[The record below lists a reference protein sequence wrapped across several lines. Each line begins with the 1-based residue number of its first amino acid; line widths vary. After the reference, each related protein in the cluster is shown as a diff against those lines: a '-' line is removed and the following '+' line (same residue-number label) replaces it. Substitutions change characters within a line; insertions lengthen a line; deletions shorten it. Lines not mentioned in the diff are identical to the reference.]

1 MLGSGYQK
9 LRCLRCLLVWLS
21 GTPCAG
27 HVLCSLLTIAHLGSQ
42 PNVVTVG
49 SLVEKVPA
57 SQWVSQEWSLEEKES
72 RKELEGAAR
81 SAETPQ
87 EELRWKE
94 GLLLTG
100 CSSLRES
107 LEKQTRGQE
116 GQQGELH

>member
-1 MLGSGYQK
+1 M
-9 LRCLRCLLVWLS
+9 WLS